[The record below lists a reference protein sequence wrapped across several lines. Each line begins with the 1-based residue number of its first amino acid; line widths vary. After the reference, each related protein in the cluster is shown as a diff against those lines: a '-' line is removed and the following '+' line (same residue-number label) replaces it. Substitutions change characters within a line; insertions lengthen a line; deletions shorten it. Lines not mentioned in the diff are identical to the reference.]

1 MGCQRSG
8 KTLHLSNIFTLELY
22 RNRKR
27 IGIRT
32 GNFSIDRLVCV
43 DAIRA
48 VHIAQ
53 RVEETVRHREQ
64 GVLQCGVLESTLVVN
79 ILTIR
84 SQHIAAKVFIQSAL
98 QVGSK
103 TGEEIF
109 TKSCRAG
116 LNRIHIQQQRVCS
129 TMVRRSNQRRVVVSL
144 DLRQLRIQGIPSIF
158 GSLDFR

>member
-1 MGCQRSG
+1 MVSQCASER
-8 KTLHLSNIFTLELY
+8 LHLGNIFTLELY

-43 DAIRA
+43 DTIRA

-64 GVLQCGVLESTLVVN
+64 RILQIGVIEGSARVN
-79 ILTIR
+79 ILIVHRQCIR
-84 SQHIAAKVFIQSAL
+84 TEAAIQSGLQIGSKAAKEVVFKRRS
-98 QVGSK
+98 
-103 TGEEIF
+103 
-109 TKSCRAG
+109 AG

-129 TMVRRSNQRRVVVSL
+129 TIARRSNQRRIVVSL
-144 DLRQLRIQGIPSIF
+144 DLSQLRIQGIPSIF